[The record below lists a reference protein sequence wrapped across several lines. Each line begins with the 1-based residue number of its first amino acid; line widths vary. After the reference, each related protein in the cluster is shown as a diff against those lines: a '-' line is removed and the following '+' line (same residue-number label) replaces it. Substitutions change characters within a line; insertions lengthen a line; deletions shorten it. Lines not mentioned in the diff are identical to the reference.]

1 MNLRICR
8 TCGHP
13 MDPGEGQNGECED
26 CLAERK
32 RAQNREEQMG
42 QMIRSTNYEQMEM
55 EKFLNG

>member
-1 MNLRICR
+1 
-8 TCGHP
+8 